1 MTTKT
6 WPRRLL
12 DYLLS
17 FAIILIALGIG
28 NFISKILPF
37 AFPGSILGMLL
48 LFSLLNLG
56 IIKLHWID
64 ASGALLLRHMA
75 LLFIPVAVSLLDHM
89 DTVLSSLGVILVN
102 MALGIILILLLVGRL
117 FQWMNKA

>member
-37 AFPGSILGMLL
+37 PFPGSILGMLL